1 MPIQLVCTSF
11 VAPLRLR
18 RWIYCQGIYQ
28 EFFLSLV
35 CLDQILTIYSP
46 RISAP
51 IKRAAD
57 SKTVSLLVG
66 DALNRKFRR
75 QMLMDGLLSSMAIIA
90 TCSDDINPG
99 EIIRTLELDP
109 TEYENAEDFV
119 LANRRNEEAKRL
131 IRRNLLLDV
140 SQLVHESGQYDLLN
154 QPVLTQSGMQPTN
167 LLSRVQLRSSKPKSK
182 ILQFS
187 LWAPSILWG

>member
-1 MPIQLVCTSF
+1 
-11 VAPLRLR
+11 
-18 RWIYCQGIYQ
+18 
-28 EFFLSLV
+28 
-35 CLDQILTIYSP
+35 
-46 RISAP
+46 
-51 IKRAAD
+51 
-57 SKTVSLLVG
+57 
-66 DALNRKFRR
+66 
-75 QMLMDGLLSSMAIIA
+75 MDGLLSSMAIIA